1 MEVGESW
8 AAWLRTEME
17 RRGMIAA
24 DLSRAGGRKT
34 NGRPVIDPSTITQ
47 WLRGRRAS
55 YDLAGAVADVLGISR
70 DEARRAAGYD
80 VQGQSAVDD
89 ARARVQ
95 WPQPNTRMVRDKLE
109 TARIAIDQAMAAL
122 DRLGEN
128 DG

>member
-8 AAWLRTEME
+8 AAWLRTEMD

-24 DLSRAGGRKT
+24 DLSRAGGTKA

-55 YDLAGAVADVLGISR
+55 YELAGVVADVLDVPR
-70 DEARRAAGYD
+70 DAARRAAGYD
-80 VQGQSAVDD
+80 VQTQSAIED
-89 ARARVQ
+89 ARARVR
-95 WPQPNTRMVRDKLE
+95 WPQPNTQMVRDKLE

-122 DRLGEN
+122 DRLGEE
-128 DG
+128 